1 MIRRGAF
8 AAACLLLAACGSAQR
23 TSSPTGFVG
32 DKRNLITY
40 EEIKATKTPGWTAW
54 DLIAQTRPNFLRTR
68 GATSLRDTTPVRAVV
83 YVDGVLYGKIESLRN
98 LNVEEIREIEFISA
112 GDATTRF
119 GTDHL
124 GGAILIR
131 TR

>member
-1 MIRRGAF
+1 MRR
-8 AAACLLLAACGSAQR
+8 AALVVSCLLLAACGSVKPP
-23 TSSPTGFVG
+23 SSPTGFAF
-32 DKRNLITY
+32 DNRNLITY
-40 EEIKATKTPGWTAW
+40 EEIKATRTPGWSAW
-54 DLIAQTRPNFLRTR
+54 DLIAQTRPNFLRSR
-68 GATSLRDTTPVRAVV
+68 GATSLRDPTPVRAVV
-83 YVDGVLYGKIESLRN
+83 YLDGVMYGRLETLHS
-98 LNVEEIREIEFISA
+98 LNVEDIREIEFISA

>member
-1 MIRRGAF
+1 MRW
-8 AAACLLLAACGSAQR
+8 AAAALVVLALGCGSAR
-23 TSSPTGFVG
+23 PASSTASPFGNR
-32 DKRNLITY
+32 DLITY
-40 EEIKATKTPGWTAW
+40 EEINAQNRPGWSAW
-54 DLIAQTRPNFLRTR
+54 DLIAQMRPHFLRSR
-68 GATSLRDTTPVRAVV
+68 GATSLQDPTPVRAVV
-83 YVDGVLYGKIESLRN
+83 YLDGVLYGRLESLRS
-98 LNVEEIREIEFISA
+98 LNIEDIREIQFITS

>member
-1 MIRRGAF
+1 MI
-8 AAACLLLAACGSAQR
+8 
-23 TSSPTGFVG
+23 
-32 DKRNLITY
+32 
-40 EEIKATKTPGWTAW
+40 
-54 DLIAQTRPNFLRTR
+54 
-68 GATSLRDTTPVRAVV
+68 
-83 YVDGVLYGKIESLRN
+83 YVDGVMYGKLESLHS
-98 LNVEEIREIEFISA
+98 LNIEEIREIEFISA

>member
-1 MIRRGAF
+1 MRR
-8 AAACLLLAACGSAQR
+8 AAVAAIWVLLAACGSAR
-23 TSSPTGFVG
+23 SASSPTGFVG

-40 EEIKATKTPGWTAW
+40 EEIKATKTPGWSAW

-68 GATSLRDTTPVRAVV
+68 GATSLRDPTPVRAVI
-83 YVDGVLYGKIESLRN
+83 YLDGVLYGKLETLRSLN
-98 LNVEEIREIEFISA
+98 IEEIREIEFISA

>member
-1 MIRRGAF
+1 MQR
-8 AAACLLLAACGSAQR
+8 AAVALICLLLAACGSVR
-23 TSSPTGFVG
+23 PESSPTGFAG
-32 DKRNLITY
+32 DKRNIITY
-40 EEIKATKTPGWTAW
+40 EEIKAAKTPGWSAW
-54 DLIAQTRPNFLRTR
+54 DLIAQTRPNFLRSR
-68 GATSLRDTTPVRAVV
+68 GATSLRDPTPVRAVI
-83 YVDGVLYGKIESLRN
+83 YLDGVMYGKLESLRT

>member
-1 MIRRGAF
+1 MMMR
-8 AAACLLLAACGSAQR
+8 AALAASFVLLAACGSVNPS
-23 TSSPTGFVG
+23 SSPTGFG
-32 DKRNLITY
+32 DKRNIITY
-40 EEIKATKTPGWTAW
+40 EEIKASKTPGWSAW

-68 GATSLRDTTPVRAVV
+68 GATSLRDPTPVRAVV
-83 YVDGVLYGKIESLRN
+83 YLDGVMYGKLESLRN
-98 LNVEEIREIEFISA
+98 LNIEEIREIEFLSA

>member
-1 MIRRGAF
+1 MQR
-8 AAACLLLAACGSAQR
+8 AALALTCLILAACGTVKSKPY
-23 TSSPTGFVG
+23 PTGFTFN
-32 DKRNLITY
+32 RNLITY
-40 EEIKATKTPGWTAW
+40 EEIKATKMPGWSAW
-54 DLIAQTRPNFLRTR
+54 DLIAQTRPNFLRSR
-68 GATSLRDTTPVRAVV
+68 GATSLRDPTPVRAVI
-83 YVDGVLYGKIESLRN
+83 YVDGVMYGKLESLHS
-98 LNVEEIREIEFISA
+98 LNIEEIREIEFISA

>member
-1 MIRRGAF
+1 MRR
-8 AAACLLLAACGSAQR
+8 AALALICLTLAACGSVRPA
-23 TSSPTGFVG
+23 SSSAGFVG
-32 DKRNLITY
+32 DKRNIITY
-40 EEIKATKTPGWTAW
+40 EEIKATKTPGWSAW
-54 DLIAQTRPNFLRTR
+54 DLIAQTRPNFLRSR
-68 GATSLRDTTPVRAVV
+68 GATSLRDPTPVRAVI
-83 YVDGVLYGKIESLRN
+83 YLDGVMYGKLESLRS

>member
-1 MIRRGAF
+1 VRR
-8 AAACLLLAACGSAQR
+8 AALAVSCLLLAACGSVSS
-23 TSSPTGFVG
+23 SSPSTGYAF
-32 DKRNLITY
+32 DQRNLITY
-40 EEIKATKTPGWTAW
+40 EEIKAAKTPGWSAW

-68 GATSLRDTTPVRAVV
+68 GATSLRDPTPVRAVI
-83 YVDGVLYGKIESLRN
+83 YLDGVLYGKLETLRN
-98 LNVEEIREIEFISA
+98 LNIEEIREIEFISA

>member
-1 MIRRGAF
+1 MRFGAR
-8 AAACLLLAACGSAQR
+8 AAALLILAAACGSA
-23 TSSPTGFVG
+23 SSSASSVASPFGNR
-32 DKRNLITY
+32 DLITY
-40 EEIKATKTPGWTAW
+40 EEINAQKRPGWSAW
-54 DLIAQTRPNFLRTR
+54 DLIAQMRPHFLRSR
-68 GATSLRDTTPVRAVV
+68 GASSLRDPTPARAVV
-83 YVDGVLYGKIESLRN
+83 YLDGVLYGKLEVLRSLN
-98 LNVEEIREIEFISA
+98 IEEIREIQFISS